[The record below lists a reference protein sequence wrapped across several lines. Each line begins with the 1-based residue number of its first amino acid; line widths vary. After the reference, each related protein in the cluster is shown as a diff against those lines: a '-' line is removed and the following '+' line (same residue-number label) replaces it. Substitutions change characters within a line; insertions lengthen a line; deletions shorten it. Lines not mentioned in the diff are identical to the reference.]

1 MSTRFLTIADV
12 SEQLQLSSQ
21 AVRALIRSGDLP
33 AIQVGARK
41 LWRIEDQALEDYIQ
55 RQLASTRGHGGRRLG
70 RGRGGLSRPA
80 IRPPLLT
87 RPQHVPRAHTLH
99 VTTEVSGC
107 AAPRSPQS

>member
-1 MSTRFLTIADV
+1 MIPHGYPQPSLRIVERDKQWDHRSMSTRFLTIADV

-55 RQLASTRGHGGRRLG
+55 RQLASTRAMVAAGW
-70 RGRGGLSRPA
+70 SEDE
-80 IRPPLLT
+80 
-87 RPQHVPRAHTLH
+87 
-99 VTTEVSGC
+99 EV
-107 AAPRSPQS
+107 